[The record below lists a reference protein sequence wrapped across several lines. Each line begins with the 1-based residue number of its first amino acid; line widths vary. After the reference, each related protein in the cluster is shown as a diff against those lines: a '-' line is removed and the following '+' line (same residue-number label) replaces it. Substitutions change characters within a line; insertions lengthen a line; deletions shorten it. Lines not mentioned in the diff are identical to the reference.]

1 MTVHLNLILK
11 NVIQTKIWNKGKYW
25 CDNLIYLCEDE
36 ISNDTA
42 KTAEGSLLSKD
53 RTDVSE
59 DKDVKIKT
67 NNLLEFKD
75 CHYNCCFFFLNK
87 S

>member
-1 MTVHLNLILK
+1 MKYQMIQQKQLKVAYYLKMLLLLPVLTIVSINIIL
-11 NVIQTKIWNKGKYW
+11 Y
-25 CDNLIYLCEDE
+25 C
-36 ISNDTA
+36 
-42 KTAEGSLLSKD
+42 D

-75 CHYNCCFFFLNK
+75 CHYNCCLFFFK
-87 S
+87 